1 MLDLKGRKIGDVS
14 QHEGAVSLGPNRVAT
29 QSVRLSDVLGT
40 CWTIRTNFDDILD
53 DYLPEWTKY
62 EVVAQMYEGHYIARV
77 ASLRAPHPRCIQ
89 SRELGKR
96 VIQNKMSLNTAKL
109 SDFLILAVGTSM
121 FQSVLRKQHNSAF
134 AASRLRKAFNLL
146 KTWKRHILRSCQVVG
161 YRWLVDKAGW
171 QGQKGTPT
179 ASLRMI
185 WGYAK
190 QFEPSSLLS
199 I

>member
-77 ASLRAPHPRCIQ
+77 ASLRAPHPVG
-89 SRELGKR
+89 SVGSVGSKELTEVTVRSWALPLKAR
-96 VIQNKMSLNTAKL
+96 DLPMVCSL
-109 SDFLILAVGTSM
+109 
-121 FQSVLRKQHNSAF
+121 
-134 AASRLRKAFNLL
+134 
-146 KTWKRHILRSCQVVG
+146 
-161 YRWLVDKAGW
+161 
-171 QGQKGTPT
+171 
-179 ASLRMI
+179 
-185 WGYAK
+185 
-190 QFEPSSLLS
+190 
-199 I
+199 